1 MCAPLPSI
9 SRSRCV
15 PQAPRPPGEASGSMR
30 PIPRNLAHGKCR
42 CPFFPHPPTPTYM
55 LKRLRPMRYSRL
67 RRVSVDSVGDLQLA
81 GFSQW

>member
-1 MCAPLPSI
+1 M
-9 SRSRCV
+9 
-15 PQAPRPPGEASGSMR
+15 APRPPGEASGSMR
-30 PIPRNLAHGKCR
+30 PIPRNLAHGNCR
-42 CPFFPHPPTPTYM
+42 CPFPPSPTPTYM

>member
-1 MCAPLPSI
+1 M
-9 SRSRCV
+9 
-15 PQAPRPPGEASGSMR
+15 APRPQGRPLCPCGPFPGTSLM
-30 PIPRNLAHGKCR
+30 GKLR
-42 CPFFPHPPTPTYM
+42 CPLSHPPTPTYM